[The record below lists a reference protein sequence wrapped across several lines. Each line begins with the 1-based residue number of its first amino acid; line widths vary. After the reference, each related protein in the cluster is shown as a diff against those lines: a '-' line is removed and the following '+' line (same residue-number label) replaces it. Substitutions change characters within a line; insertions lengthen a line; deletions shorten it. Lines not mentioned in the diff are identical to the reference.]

1 MGLEVAVCYD
11 IVIVGAGP
19 AGLSFACLASEHG
32 LKIALIDQQGEELL
46 ASPPSDGRDIALTHR
61 SIQILKNIGAWSNI
75 AVEDIAAIKRA
86 CVKNADQS
94 YVLNFDHDRTGRT
107 ALGYLV
113 SNQIIRR
120 TLYQAAKTRENVEF
134 VTGATA
140 MDLKLGP
147 SIATVSL
154 SSGEVLEAPLVVA
167 ADSRFSEMRRK
178 AGIGAEMRDF
188 GHVCIVCR
196 MKHEKPH
203 GGTAYEWF
211 DTDKTLAVLPLNN
224 NESSIVITQPAGS
237 AARAMDI
244 PGGEYAADVE
254 RRFAGQWGAM
264 ELSGERHAYPLVA
277 TYADC
282 FCARRFALIG
292 DAAVGMHPVTAHGFN
307 FGLRGAD
314 TLAAKVTAAAQAALD
329 IGAVSVLEGYD
340 REHRKATYPL
350 YIATNAL
357 VRLYTNNHPLARIAR
372 SLVLL
377 VGTGLSPIKD
387 YMLHKLTEVDEKHAS
402 I

>member
-46 ASPPSDGRDIALTHR
+46 AAPPSDGRDIALTHR
-61 SIQILKNIGAWSNI
+61 SIQILKKIGAWSNI

-113 SNQIIRR
+113 SNHIIRAA
-120 TLYQAAKTRENVEF
+120 LYRAAKTRENVEF

-154 SSGEVLEAPLVVA
+154 SSGEMLEAPLVVA

-224 NESSIVITQPAGS
+224 NESSIVITQPTGS

-277 TYADC
+277 TYADS
-282 FCARRFALIG
+282 FCTRRFALIG

-357 VRLYTNNHPLARIAR
+357 VRLFTNNHAVARIAR

-377 VGTGLSPIKD
+377 VGSGLSPIKD
-387 YMLHKLTEVDEKHAS
+387 YMLHKLTEVDEKHSS

>member
-46 ASPPSDGRDIALTHR
+46 AAPPSDGRDIALTHR

-154 SSGEVLEAPLVVA
+154 SSGEMLEAPLVVA
-167 ADSRFSEMRRK
+167 ADSRFSAMRRK

-188 GHVCIVCR
+188 GRVCIVCR

-211 DTDKTLAVLPLNN
+211 DTDKTLAILPLNN

-237 AARAMDI
+237 AARAMDL
-244 PGGEYAADVE
+244 PRGEYAADVE

-264 ELSGERHAYPLVA
+264 ELSGERYAYPLVA

-314 TLAAKVTAAAQAALD
+314 TLAAEVTRAAQAALD

-357 VRLYTNNHPLARIAR
+357 VRLYTNNHAVARIAR
-372 SLVLL
+372 SLILL

-387 YMLHKLTEVDEKHAS
+387 YMLHKLTEVDEKHAL

>member
-32 LKIALIDQQGEELL
+32 LKIGLIDQQGEELL
-46 ASPPSDGRDIALTHR
+46 AAPPPDGRDIALTHR

-282 FCARRFALIG
+282 FCAHRFALIG

-314 TLAAKVTAAAQAALD
+314 TLAAKVTGATQAALD

-387 YMLHKLTEVDEKHAS
+387 YMLHKLTEVDERQAS

>member
-1 MGLEVAVCYD
+1 VAVRYD

-46 ASPPSDGRDIALTHR
+46 AAPPSDGRDIALTHR

-86 CVKNADQS
+86 RVKNADQS

-154 SSGEVLEAPLVVA
+154 SSGEMLEAPLVVA

-203 GGTAYEWF
+203 GATAYEWF
-211 DTDKTLAVLPLNN
+211 DTDKTIAVLPLNN
-224 NESSIVITQPAGS
+224 NESSIVITQPAGC

-244 PGGEYAADVE
+244 TGGEYAADVE

-282 FCARRFALIG
+282 FCTRRFALIG

-357 VRLYTNNHPLARIAR
+357 VRLFTNNHAVARIAR

-377 VGTGLSPIKD
+377 VGSGLSPIKD
-387 YMLHKLTEVDEKHAS
+387 YMLHKLTEVDEKHSS

>member
-1 MGLEVAVCYD
+1 MGVRYD

-46 ASPPSDGRDIALTHR
+46 AAPPSDGRDIALTHR
-61 SIQILKNIGAWSNI
+61 SVQILENIGVWNNI

-86 CVKNADQS
+86 RVKNADQS

-113 SNQIIRR
+113 SNHIIRAA
-120 TLYQAAKTRENVEF
+120 LYRAAKIRENVEF

-140 MDLKLGP
+140 TDIKLGP
-147 SIATVSL
+147 SIATISL
-154 SSGEVLEAPLVVA
+154 SSGEMLEAPLVVA

-211 DTDKTLAVLPLNN
+211 DTDKTLAILPLNN

-244 PGGEYAADVE
+244 SGAEFAADVE

-282 FCARRFALIG
+282 FCARRSALIG

-314 TLAAKVTAAAQAALD
+314 TLAAKVTGAAQAGLD
-329 IGAVSVLEGYD
+329 IGGVSVLEGYD

-357 VRLYTNNHPLARIAR
+357 VRLYTNNHAVARIAR
-372 SLVLL
+372 RLVLL

>member
-1 MGLEVAVCYD
+1 MGLEMAVCYD

-46 ASPPSDGRDIALTHR
+46 AAPPSDGRDIALTHR
-61 SIQILKNIGAWSNI
+61 SIQILKKIGAWSNI

-113 SNQIIRR
+113 SNHIIRAA
-120 TLYQAAKTRENVEF
+120 LYRAAKTRENVEF

-154 SSGEVLEAPLVVA
+154 SSGEMLEAPLVVA

-224 NESSIVITQPAGS
+224 NESSIVITQPTGS

-277 TYADC
+277 TYADS
-282 FCARRFALIG
+282 FYTRRFALIG
-292 DAAVGMHPVTAHGFN
+292 DAAIGMHPVTAHGFN

-314 TLAAKVTAAAQAALD
+314 TLADKVTAATQAAFD

-357 VRLYTNNHPLARIAR
+357 VRLFTNNHAVARIAR

-377 VGTGLSPIKD
+377 VGSGLSPIKD
-387 YMLHKLTEVDEKHAS
+387 YMLHKLTEVDEKHSS

>member
-1 MGLEVAVCYD
+1 MGLEVAVRYD

-46 ASPPSDGRDIALTHR
+46 AAPPSDGRDIALTHR

-154 SSGEVLEAPLVVA
+154 SSGEIFEAPRVVA

-237 AARAMDI
+237 AARAMEI

-282 FCARRFALIG
+282 FCTRRFAIIG

-314 TLAAKVTAAAQAALD
+314 TLAAEVTRAAQAALD
-329 IGAVSVLEGYD
+329 IGGISVLEGYD

-350 YIATNAL
+350 YIATTAL
-357 VRLYTNNHPLARIAR
+357 VRLYTNNHPVARIAR

-387 YMLHKLTEVDEKHAS
+387 YMLHKLTEVDEKHAL

>member
-1 MGLEVAVCYD
+1 M
-11 IVIVGAGP
+11 
-19 AGLSFACLASEHG
+19 
-32 LKIALIDQQGEELL
+32 
-46 ASPPSDGRDIALTHR
+46 
-61 SIQILKNIGAWSNI
+61 
-75 AVEDIAAIKRA
+75 
-86 CVKNADQS
+86 
-94 YVLNFDHDRTGRT
+94 
-107 ALGYLV
+107 
-113 SNQIIRR
+113 
-120 TLYQAAKTRENVEF
+120 
-134 VTGATA
+134 
-140 MDLKLGP
+140 
-147 SIATVSL
+147 
-154 SSGEVLEAPLVVA
+154 LEAPLVVA

-203 GGTAYEWF
+203 AGTAYEWF

-264 ELSGERHAYPLVA
+264 ELSGERYAYPLVA
-277 TYADC
+277 TYADS

-357 VRLYTNNHPLARIAR
+357 VRLFTNNHAVARIAR

-377 VGTGLSPIKD
+377 VGSGLSPIKD
-387 YMLHKLTEVDEKHAS
+387 YMLHKLIEVDEKHSS